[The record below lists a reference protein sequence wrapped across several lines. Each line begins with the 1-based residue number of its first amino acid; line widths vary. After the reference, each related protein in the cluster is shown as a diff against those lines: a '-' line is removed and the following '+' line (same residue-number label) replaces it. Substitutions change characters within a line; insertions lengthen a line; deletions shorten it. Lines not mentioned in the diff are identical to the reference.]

1 VQDATG
7 VRGRL
12 LRVFEREKAPAGD
25 QLRREARVAGLR
37 DFRTPSLEA
46 VERRRLRLWLVTT
59 VGIAVVA
66 AGVMVATR
74 PSGSSSSVLTEPF
87 LRVIV
92 FLVAIAFCIY
102 AIEKEVRLGRAT
114 RMLTDE
120 RVLTA
125 ALTNRLHEAS
135 LLLDAGRAMNSVLD
149 LPELLET
156 VLRSACE
163 LLDANGG
170 SIMLVDGGEL
180 VTLCVRGRQEAVGA
194 RLKLGE
200 GVAGHVALRREP
212 LLIEG
217 YVDPTEFPGLA
228 DRAPYVESAMSLPLV
243 HRDEAVGVLNV
254 NAAAGYAFTEYDL
267 RAVSVFAEQAASAV
281 ANARLYEAER
291 AHVAELIEL
300 RHDRIGEAG

>member
-1 VQDATG
+1 
-7 VRGRL
+7 
-12 LRVFEREKAPAGD
+12 VFEREKAPDAD
-25 QLRREARVAGLR
+25 RLRREARVAGLR
-37 DFRTPSLEA
+37 EFRTPSLEA
-46 VERRRLRLWLVTT
+46 VERRRFRLWLLTT
-59 VGIAVVA
+59 VVIALVA
-66 AGVMVATR
+66 AGVMVVTR
-74 PSGSSSSVLTEPF
+74 PADGSSRMFSEPL
-87 LRVIV
+87 LRLAV
-92 FLVAIAFCIY
+92 FLLAIAFCVY
-102 AIEKEVRLGRAT
+102 AVEKESRLGRAT

-135 LLLDAGRAMNSVLD
+135 LLLDAGRALNSVLD
-149 LPELLET
+149 LPELLQT
-156 VLRSACE
+156 VLRSACD

-170 SIMLVDGGEL
+170 SIMLVEGDDL

-212 LLIEG
+212 VLIEG
-217 YVDPTEFPGLA
+217 HVDPTEFPGLA
-228 DRAPYVESAMSLPLV
+228 DRDPYVESAMSLPLI
-243 HRDEAVGVLNV
+243 HRDEVVGVLNV

-267 RAVSVFAEQAASAV
+267 RAVAVFAEQAASAV

-300 RHDRIGEAG
+300 RHEQVGEAG

>member
-1 VQDATG
+1 
-7 VRGRL
+7 
-12 LRVFEREKAPAGD
+12 
-25 QLRREARVAGLR
+25 
-37 DFRTPSLEA
+37 
-46 VERRRLRLWLVTT
+46 VERRRVQLWLVTT
-59 VGIAVVA
+59 VVIGSVV
-66 AGVMVATR
+66 AGVMLVTR
-74 PSGSSSSVLTEPF
+74 PAGSSPHMLSEPLFRLSV
-87 LRVIV
+87 
-92 FLVAIAFCIY
+92 VALAAASCAY
-102 AIEKEVRLGRAT
+102 AIEKELHLGRAT

-125 ALTNRLHEAS
+125 ALTNRLHEVS
-135 LLLDAGRAMNSVLD
+135 LLLDAGRAMNQLLE

-170 SIMLVDGGEL
+170 SMMLVEGDEL
-180 VTLCVRGRQEAVGA
+180 VTLCVRGREEAVGA
-194 RLKLGE
+194 RLRLGE

-212 LLIEG
+212 VLIEG
-217 YVDPTEFPGLA
+217 HVDPKEFPGLA

-243 HRDEAVGVLNV
+243 HRDEVVGVLNV

-267 RAVSVFAEQAASAV
+267 RAVALFAEQAAAAI

-300 RHDRIGEAG
+300 RHRHVGEVG

>member
-1 VQDATG
+1 
-7 VRGRL
+7 
-12 LRVFEREKAPAGD
+12 VFERDKVPDGD
-25 QLRREARVAGLR
+25 RLRREARVAGLR

-59 VGIAVVA
+59 IVLVVA
-66 AGVMVATR
+66 VAGVMVIVR
-74 PSGSSSSVLTEPF
+74 PAGSSSHVLAEPI
-87 LRVIV
+87 LRLAV
-92 FLVAIAFCIY
+92 FILALAFCIY
-102 AIEKEVRLGRAT
+102 AIEKEFRLGRAT
-114 RMLTDE
+114 RLLTDE

-170 SIMLVDGGEL
+170 SIMLVQDYEL

-212 LLIEG
+212 VLIEG
-217 YVDPTEFPGLA
+217 HVDPTEFPGLA
-228 DRAPYVESAMSLPLV
+228 DRDPYVESAMSLPLIN
-243 HRDEAVGVLNV
+243 RDEVVGVLNV
-254 NAAAGYAFTEYDL
+254 NAAVGYAFTEYDL
-267 RAVSVFAEQAASAV
+267 RAVAVFAEQAASAV

-300 RHDRIGEAG
+300 RHKHVGEIG